1 MGGMRMNLNQLIEE
15 EGEAMLQAWC
25 LLGKLTLNNTVEDAI
40 ETTRT
45 MLAKYGPSMGTVD
58 EAWRELRLSRLCE
71 VGGMSQ
77 TLERTYTRAWV
88 GLNG

>member
-1 MGGMRMNLNQLIEE
+1 MNLNQLIED

-58 EAWRELRLSRLCE
+58 EAWRELAPNAVFQGYAKWAECRKLLSALTR
-71 VGGMSQ
+71 
-77 TLERTYTRAWV
+77 ERGWD
-88 GLNG
+88 